1 MLEII
6 VTVLMLV
13 IVILFEI
20 VSYKILIKNVID
32 YKDKM
37 FFYKNAWN
45 IYIPLFRAIKVDP
58 EFNRNPVLSWVLFAL
73 VVILFLPVAVLY
85 TLFYPLLRA
94 IFYRRLRKKIK
105 RMCDEEL
112 PIAFT
117 DMSEKQDDPEVNIE
131 DAFIKEEEKTEE
143 NVPFIN
149 TNDVTETIIS
159 IFTVPIINDNNS
171 NNECL
176 EEVESDTN
184 YEAPK
189 ILEMHPEIVEEK
201 ESLTSSVHSSPQQP
215 SLPSEETTKPEEL
228 EETPSL
234 SVEDTTTASLK
245 NSAPIKKTTKRKY
258 TPRTK
263 KSASSTTINDT
274 IDNK

>member
-1 MLEII
+1 MLKVIL
-6 VTVLMLV
+6 TVLV
-13 IVILFEI
+13 IVTLFEMI
-20 VSYKILIKNVID
+20 LYRILIRSVID

-58 EFNRNPVLSWVLFAL
+58 EFNSKPISSWILFAL

-94 IFYRRLRKKIK
+94 IFYNRLRKKIK
-105 RMCDEEL
+105 RMCDEES

-131 DAFIKEEEKTEE
+131 DAFVKEEEKVEE
-143 NVPFIN
+143 DEDVPFIN
-149 TNDVTETIIS
+149 TNDIIEMITS
-159 IFTVPIINDNNS
+159 MPSINDDCGDNS
-171 NNECL
+171 EYL
-176 EEVESDTN
+176 EEVESDTE

-201 ESLTSSVHSSPQQP
+201 ESSTPQVHSSPQQP
-215 SLPSEETTKPEEL
+215 SLPSEETTKPEGL
-228 EETPSL
+228 EETPIL
-234 SVEDTTTASLK
+234 SVEDTTTANLK
-245 NSAPIKKTTKRKY
+245 DSTPIKKTTKRKY

-263 KSASSTTINDT
+263 KPAASATTNDT
-274 IDNK
+274 IDKK